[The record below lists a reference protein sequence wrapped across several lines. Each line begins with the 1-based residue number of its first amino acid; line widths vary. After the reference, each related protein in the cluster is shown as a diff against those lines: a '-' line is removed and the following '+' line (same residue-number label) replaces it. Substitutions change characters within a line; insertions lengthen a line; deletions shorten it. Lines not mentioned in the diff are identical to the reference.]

1 MPSETFLQLL
11 RDPTRRNTLIAASL
25 GWMLD
30 SMDVMLFSLLIPAIE
45 KDLQISAATAG
56 GIMSLTLIAAAIGG
70 IFFGFVA
77 DRFGRTRAL
86 SASILVYCLATGLCA
101 FTHSAGQLAACRILL
116 GLGMGGEW
124 AAGAALVAET
134 WPTSHRARALGLVQ
148 SAWAIGYALAAA
160 ITAIVMPRFSPHLGW
175 RAVFLIGMAPAL
187 VTIWI
192 RRKVHEPAALEDLS
206 PATHSVPHSSQQY
219 RDEWVSPQPSNFVI
233 PREAEDLLFSSPPS
247 APSFKHLF
255 QRPLLRSTLIITSM
269 NAASLFAW
277 WGLFSWVPAFL
288 SLPIAQGGHGL
299 NIVRTSTFTILMQT
313 GTFLGY
319 TLFGL
324 FADLRTKIR
333 VRVPHISNL
342 RCGIDNA
349 PSTTDPTPSAD
360 LSARKHVYIAYL
372 VIAAALVPIYTLA
385 TGATAVLL
393 LGPVIGFFGSGF
405 FSGFSVIAAEAFP
418 TPLRGRAMGMAYNLG
433 RIVSAAAPYTI
444 GKLSETSGIGPAL
457 VLTSAGFLLAALT
470 ASFLQ
475 D

>member
-1 MPSETFLQLL
+1 
-11 RDPTRRNTLIAASL
+11 
-25 GWMLD
+25 MLD

-56 GIMSLTLIAAAIGG
+56 GIMSLTLISAAVGG

-160 ITAIVMPRFSPHLGW
+160 ITALIMPRFNPHLGW
-175 RAVFLIGMAPAL
+175 RTVFLVGMAPAL
-187 VTIWI
+187 VTLWI
-192 RRKVHEPAALEDLS
+192 RRSVHEPVMQDEPVNEIVNATDANNGVNRPNNETVISTGAQRSGETTAFRSSSNSAAN
-206 PATHSVPHSSQQY
+206 SVPTL
-219 RDEWVSPQPSNFVI
+219 RPTF
-233 PREAEDLLFSSPPS
+233 RT
-247 APSFKHLF
+247 LF
-255 QRPLLRSTLIITSM
+255 QKPFLRPTLIITSM

-288 SLPIAQGGHGL
+288 SLPVSQGGHGL
-299 NIVRTSTFTILMQT
+299 NIVRTSSFTILMQA

-319 TLFGL
+319 TSFGF
-324 FADLRTKIR
+324 FADLATKTRESGTSI
-333 VRVPHISNL
+333 RVPHISIL

-349 PSTTDPTPSAD
+349 QSTKDPT
-360 LSARKHVYIAYL
+360 LSARKYVYITYL
-372 VIAAALVPIYTLA
+372 LVAAAVVPIYTLA
-385 TGATAVLL
+385 GSATAVLL
-393 LGPVIGFFGSGF
+393 LGPIVGFWGSGF
-405 FSGFSVIAAEAFP
+405 FSGFSVIASEAFP
-418 TPLRGRAMGMAYNLG
+418 TALRGRAMGMAYNLG

-444 GKLSETSGIGPAL
+444 GKLSETHGIGSAL
-457 VLTSAGFLLAALT
+457 VLTSAGFLLASLT
-470 ASFLQ
+470 ASFLRNSRTRIGEPL